1 MAPATHHQ
9 VPDRMIA
16 RLLVEQEV
24 AARQLRRAAWY
35 AMSLDDVCYRRDGHE
50 IEPFDVVWD
59 GWLSEDSLP
68 DSGNL
73 RLVVLP
79 LNDVECAWIGNRK
92 LDAVRELEERRR
104 AAISFPKTS

>member
-1 MAPATHHQ
+1 
-9 VPDRMIA
+9 MIA
-16 RLLVEQEV
+16 RLLIEHEV

-35 AMSLDDVCYRRDGHE
+35 AMSLDDICYRRDGLE
-50 IEPFDVVWD
+50 IEPFDVVWE

-68 DSGNL
+68 DSGTL

-79 LNDVECAWIGNRK
+79 LNDVECDWIGNRR

-104 AAISFPKTS
+104 AAIPFSKAP